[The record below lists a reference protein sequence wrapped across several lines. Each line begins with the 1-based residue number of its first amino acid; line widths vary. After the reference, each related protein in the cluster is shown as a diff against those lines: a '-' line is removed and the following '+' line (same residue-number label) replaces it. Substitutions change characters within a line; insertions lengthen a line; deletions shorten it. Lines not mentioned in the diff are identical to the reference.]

1 MLELEQKEEDFKWT
15 DGGEF
20 CKVFGETPRNKI
32 IEEFLCGRGID
43 FPIISLMQETALDR
57 TVVKAIVAELLAEQ
71 LIIPTRRYR
80 NMQFYQLNR
89 KNPKAQELLKVFDE
103 LLRKIGKEYQ
113 IPKDSS

>member
-1 MLELEQKEEDFKWT
+1 MLELEQKEENFKWT

-43 FPIISLMQETALDR
+43 FPIITLMGETALDR
-57 TVVKAIVAELLAEQ
+57 TTVKTIITELLAEQ
-71 LIIPTRRYR
+71 FIVPTRRYR

-89 KNPKAQELLKVFDE
+89 KNPEAQKLLKVFDG
-103 LLRKIGKEYQ
+103 LLRKIGDGY
-113 IPKDSS
+113 S